1 MSAWQTPEALVF
13 IRENFSAGRTD
24 KWIADQL
31 GVTKGMVVSKRTRL
45 MGQRTGCAERVE
57 TAHRSMQPRPKMSEF
72 HQGAAPKWRSPEGDA
87 VFKAAW
93 DGNVRN
99 ADIEEFFNVDRNT
112 LRVHRISLKFTPRGE
127 ALKQICVNGWKT
139 PEGDAEFTRQWM
151 AHVHA
156 DLIQAHFA
164 ISNTA
169 LKTRRAFLDL
179 PLRTGAEV
187 ARRPNKTRE
196 CVEARMPGRP
206 PKPIGAPKIKAVESK
221 PTMASGRHA
230 SSIGTRYLGILDHLP
245 APPVRAKGACC
256 WPLVCDEPSVGRWC
270 VGHSGLLKRAA

>member
-1 MSAWQTPEALVF
+1 MF